1 MHTHG
6 CSTRLCMQM
15 CDSPSIGIHFPVHP
29 IPLRVLIANPGIA
42 HSTLYIGS
50 LCSLISVVENGLIV
64 TALMR
69 DRKPQTSYFLY
80 LIVLALCDMTLSAL
94 YIPVIVVDQVRIYLN
109 YRIHF
114 YYVKLVIAGQ
124 RSTPFGRF
132 GRIVE

>member
-1 MHTHG
+1 
-6 CSTRLCMQM
+6 
-15 CDSPSIGIHFPVHP
+15 
-29 IPLRVLIANPGIA
+29 VLIANPGIA